1 MSRKLIFLGILSLIL
16 APGAALSLG
25 LGDIRLNSYLNQ
37 PLDAEIGLSVSSAE
51 ELETLSVALASRE
64 VFSRFGLERPRYL
77 DDLEFSV
84 RSTGPGQA
92 VVEVSSSEPMVEP
105 FVTFL
110 VEADWNSGRV
120 LREYTVLLDPPVFLA
135 TPEDAPA
142 VEPAAPAVERT
153 QPERAPVARAAPQ
166 PEPVASPRPV
176 RGASGGEYGPVQRNE
191 TLWGIAQEVRPAD
204 DLTTNQVMV
213 ALFRANPQAFNGNIN
228 RLRAGAVLRVPSRE
242 QMAESSARAATAE
255 VRRQTEA
262 WRDAAAAPA
271 PAATAD
277 RRLELAPPEE
287 AARPPEPVVDTGPRT
302 DAVAQP
308 APETGAQEAETSNE
322 LLDAVEALR
331 GELAETRRMMELKD
345 AEIAALQA
353 RLAQLEAAPEGP
365 ADAGQPEVVMTP
377 DSDVTPADPELEPEA
392 VVVTPPPP
400 PAPSLADRL
409 FALLGNFWLW
419 LGLAA
424 LLILAAMLIF
434 VRKRGEE
441 ERSIEEEL
449 AETGTWGSIEPTGDQ
464 LGTGRS
470 GGTAEAVTPRRT
482 RPAEEDSIRVEETE
496 RPAPPQQGRDEELP
510 PPSPAA
516 TALPEASQED
526 YQYPFEDTIAGETGV
541 NLDQSDPLA
550 EADFHMAYGLYDQ
563 AADIIKKAIQRE
575 PDRYDLRRKL
585 IDICF
590 VWGNAQEFLAQARS
604 IRESGGEA
612 AEADWP
618 KIAIMGRQICPGEPL
633 FEGAEAAAVDVD
645 FGENVPEMP
654 AGGEDLGASGSWLD
668 FDIGEAEEPGKTS
681 GEPVGEGVEDTRE
694 QPAPDLS
701 ESTAGEGTAELDLD
715 ELGIDLELG
724 ESGEYA
730 LKDLAERAPEIDE
743 TTDQASA
750 GEEESVPEATD
761 ENEGQDQGED
771 EDEGTLMMS
780 APKFGR
786 GSDEPTQRGE
796 GLELGEDEPTL
807 SGLGGLEEVPADEDT
822 LLEPRKDSAGGDEP
836 TVMGLDSDIEEEGD
850 ETQLKRFEMPPE
862 EAPTA
867 EVDVSIEE
875 EDADLDLDDL
885 TQMLE
890 ADMDEGRDEATQVAT
905 GIGSEAWESDDEA
918 LPEVSEGVDDTQE
931 MPAAGESAPAEM
943 DEVGTKL
950 DLARAYID
958 MGDPDGA
965 RSILEEVADE
975 GDEAQ
980 REEARQLLESLD

>member
-308 APETGAQEAETSNE
+308 APQTGAQEAETSNE

-590 VWGNAQEFLAQARS
+590 VWGNAQEFLAQANS
-604 IRESGGEA
+604 IRENGGEA

-633 FEGAEAAAVDVD
+633 FESAEAAAVDVD
-645 FGENVPEMP
+645 FGEDVPEAP

-668 FDIGEAEEPGKTS
+668 FDVGEAEEQAKAS
-681 GEPVGEGVEDTRE
+681 AEPAGEGVDDTRE

-701 ESTAGEGTAELDLD
+701 ESAVGEGTAELDLD

-743 TTDQASA
+743 TTDEASA
-750 GEEESVPEATD
+750 GEEESAPEVTD
-761 ENEGQDQGED
+761 EDEGQD

-780 APKFGR
+780 TPKFGR

-796 GLELGEDEPTL
+796 GFELGEDEPTL
-807 SGLGGLEEVPADEDT
+807 SGLGGIEEVPADEET
-822 LLEPRKDSAGGDEP
+822 SLEPRKDSAGGDEP
-836 TVMGLDSDIEEEGD
+836 TVMGLESGLEEEGD
-850 ETQLKRFEMPPE
+850 ETQLKRFEMPTE
-862 EAPTA
+862 EVPTA

-885 TQMLE
+885 TQVLE
-890 ADMDEGRDEATQVAT
+890 AEMGEDRDEATQVAT
-905 GIGSEAWESDDEA
+905 GLGPEAAVPDEEESYE
-918 LPEVSEGVDDTQE
+918 EIDDTRE
-931 MPAAGESAPAEM
+931 MPAAGESAADESAPAEM

-965 RSILEEVADE
+965 RSILEEVAGE